1 MSPPLWDEQVPGSRV
16 AFLVGAGR
24 SGTTLVYKLLC
35 LHPSVAYI
43 SNYENRLPWFP
54 DGLAARF
61 AAQRTEDKLRAWFGV
76 GGNAYY
82 TNRPWLKKALPTPH
96 EGEAVYA
103 ACGVPLHPAPGA
115 RADVRMACALRC
127 RFESIRRGSGARL
140 FVSKRTANNRRLP
153 LLRSVFPAAR
163 YVHLVRD
170 GREVA
175 QSLSTVSWWDG
186 HTIWWDGRTARQ
198 MESDGESRLAVCTR
212 NWVREIEALQAGLA
226 GVDPRQVLTL
236 RFENLLREPLP
247 QLQRVLGFLGL
258 DCPASFRD
266 AVARL
271 RLGSGREAVAVERF
285 EDPQHELAMHEARP
299 LLRQL
304 GYLR

>member
-35 LHPSVAYI
+35 LHAQVAYI
-43 SNYENRLPWFP
+43 SNYENRLGWFP
-54 DGLAARF
+54 DGLAARIV
-61 AAQRTEDKLRAWFGV
+61 ARRTEDKLRAWFGI

-82 TNRPWLKKALPTPH
+82 TRRPLLKKVLPTPH
-96 EGEAVYA
+96 EGEAIYS
-103 ACGVPLHPAPGA
+103 ACGVPLNPVPGA
-115 RADVRMACALRC
+115 KADVKMACALRS
-127 RFESIRRGSGARL
+127 RFERIRRGAGAEL

-186 HTIWWDGRTARQ
+186 HTIWWDGRTALD
-198 MESDGESRLAVCTR
+198 MERDGEARLAVCAR
-212 NWVREIEALQAGLA
+212 NWVRELEALHAGLA
-226 GVDPRQVLTL
+226 GVDPGQVLTL
-236 RFENLLREPLP
+236 RFEDLLREPVP
-247 QLQRVLGFLGL
+247 QLQRVLRFLDL
-258 DCPASFRD
+258 DCTPAFRA

-271 RLGSGREAVAVERF
+271 GLRPGREAATEKWSG
-285 EDPQHELAMHEARP
+285 PQHDFVMREAQP
-299 LLRQL
+299 LLRRL
-304 GYLR
+304 GYLQ